1 MESSKSPKQPGRGI
15 HPHEESRSR
24 SPGSPP
30 ETRRSKRSGGS
41 RGNTKVE
48 IRLNAM
54 LAGSIEA
61 GVNITLKPNYNK
73 SFHKFHFSPT
83 SER

>member
-1 MESSKSPKQPGRGI
+1 M
-15 HPHEESRSR
+15 
-24 SPGSPP
+24 
-30 ETRRSKRSGGS
+30 
-41 RGNTKVE
+41 E
-48 IRLNAM
+48 IRLSAM